1 MIRSMTGFGDAS
13 ATKGGIYQAL
23 EIRSLNNKYL
33 KVVVRLPED
42 LQPLE
47 AILEAHVRR
56 KLSRGAVTI
65 TSKVV
70 DTSEAA
76 AHEINTEALQSYL
89 EQLQQVPE
97 VQAGALRV
105 DVASLLDL
113 PGVLQQPTDEVQR
126 LERLKESLIVLLDQ
140 ACEQLVVMRDRE
152 GERLLEDLMT
162 HHAVITERLATIQ
175 GRAPQVVAEYQ
186 DRLEERIK
194 TLLANKGVAF
204 EPAELIREVAIFA
217 EKSDIAEELNRLQG
231 HMDQFVD
238 LLSDDDDRPTGRTL
252 DFLAQEMLRE
262 ANTIASKSSDSLI
275 SRLTVE
281 MKGAID
287 RIKEQVQNVE

>member
-13 ATKGGIYQAL
+13 TTVGGIYQAL

-33 KVVVRLPED
+33 KVTVRLPED

-47 AILEAHVRR
+47 AVLEAHVRR

-65 TSKVV
+65 TAKVV

-76 AHEINTEALQSYL
+76 AHEINTEALRRYL
-89 EQLQQVPE
+89 EQLEEIPQVAE
-97 VQAGALRV
+97 GALRV

-113 PGVLQQPTDEVQR
+113 PGVLQQPTDEIQR
-126 LERLKESLIVLLDQ
+126 LERLKESLLGLLDQ
-140 ACEQLVVMRDRE
+140 ACDQLVVMRDRE
-152 GERLLEDLMT
+152 GERLHEDLMR
-162 HHAVITERLATIQ
+162 HHAVITERLVVINQ
-175 GRAPQVVAEYQ
+175 RAPQVVAEYQ
-186 DRLEERIK
+186 HRLEERIR
-194 TLLANKGVAF
+194 LLLEDKGVAF
-204 EPAELIREVAIFA
+204 EPADLIREVAIFA
-217 EKSDIAEELNRLQG
+217 EKTDIAEELARLQG
-231 HMDQFVD
+231 HMEQFVD
-238 LLSDDDDRPTGRTL
+238 LLSGNDERPTGRTL

-262 ANTIASKSSDSLI
+262 ANTIASKSSDAQI
-275 SRLTVE
+275 SRLTIE

>member
-13 ATKGGIYQAL
+13 TTQDGIYQAL

-33 KVVVRLPED
+33 KVTVRLPED

-65 TSKVV
+65 TAKVV

-76 AHEINTEALQSYL
+76 AHEINTDALRRYL
-89 EQLQQVPE
+89 EQLQRVPQV
-97 VQAGALRV
+97 QDDALRV

-113 PGVLQQPTDEVQR
+113 PGVLQQPTDEIQR
-126 LERLKESLIVLLDQ
+126 LERLKDSLLGLLDS
-140 ACEQLVVMRDRE
+140 ACDQLVTMRDRE
-152 GERLLEDLMT
+152 GERLHEDLMK
-162 HHAVITERLATIQ
+162 HHGVITERLAVIKE
-175 GRAPQVVAEYQ
+175 RAPQVVAEYQ

-194 TLLANKGVAF
+194 LLLADKGVAF

-217 EKSDIAEELNRLQG
+217 EKTDIAEELNRLQG

-238 LLSDDDDRPTGRTL
+238 LVGGNDERPTGRTL

-262 ANTIASKSSDSLI
+262 ANTIASKSNDATI
-275 SRLTVE
+275 SRLTIE